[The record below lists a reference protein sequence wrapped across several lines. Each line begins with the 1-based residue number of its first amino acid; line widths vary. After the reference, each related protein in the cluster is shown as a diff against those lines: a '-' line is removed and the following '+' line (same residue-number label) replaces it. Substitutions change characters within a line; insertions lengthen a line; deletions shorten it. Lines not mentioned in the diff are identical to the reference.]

1 MKKLKVIKGVVTV
14 VDNNLPIKVGGNS
27 PAELIQTVI
36 AGKGSL
42 EQLKGL
48 LDLQKDYEAREAKK
62 AFIRAMTAF
71 KIEAPIVTKDKSNKQ
86 YNSKYTS
93 LSNLV
98 NTVNPV
104 LSKHGLSS
112 SWDIEQNGIIKVA
125 CRITHELGHSETASA
140 SAPAD
145 ISGAKNAIQQ
155 IKSTITYLKL
165 VTFESIC
172 GLASSDAN
180 LDDDGNSA
188 GVEFINDKEKNF
200 IVDNLVELNTSIPK
214 FLEYMKLES
223 LETMPKADY
232 QKAVAAIEAKRKAV
246 KK

>member
-1 MKKLKVIKGVVTV
+1 MGNELEAK
-14 VDNNLPIKVGGNS
+14 NS
-27 PAELIQTVI
+27 PADLIRMAVE
-36 AGKGSL
+36 GKADL
-42 EQLKGL
+42 VQLKGL
-48 LDLQKDYEAREAKK
+48 LDLQKEYEANEAKK

-71 KIEAPIVTKDKSNKQ
+71 KIEAPTVTKDKNNKQ

-104 LSKHGLSS
+104 LSQHGLSS
-112 SWDIEQNGIIKVA
+112 SWDIKQNGLIEVT

-145 ISGAKNAIQQ
+145 VSGVKNAIQQ
-155 IKSTITYLKL
+155 IKSTITYLKA

-188 GVEFINDKEKNF
+188 NTELIDDKQINQILDA
-200 IVDNLVELNTSIPK
+200 IAELNADLPK
-214 FLEYMKLES
+214 FLAYLKLDKLENMLKS
-223 LETMPKADY
+223 DYPKAI
-232 QKAVAAIEAKRKAV
+232 AAIEAKRKA

>member
-1 MKKLKVIKGVVTV
+1 MGNELEAK
-14 VDNNLPIKVGGNS
+14 NS
-27 PAELIQTVI
+27 PADLIRMAVE
-36 AGKGSL
+36 GKADL
-42 EQLKGL
+42 VQLKGL
-48 LDLQKDYEAREAKK
+48 LDLQKEYEANEAKK

-71 KIEAPIVTKDKSNKQ
+71 KIEAPTVTKDKNNKQ

-104 LSKHGLSS
+104 LSQHGLSS
-112 SWDIEQNGIIKVA
+112 SWDIKQNGLIEVT

-145 ISGAKNAIQQ
+145 VSGAKNAIQQ
-155 IKSTITYLKL
+155 IKSTITYLKA

-188 GVEFINDKEKNF
+188 NTELIDDKQINQILDA
-200 IVDNLVELNTSIPK
+200 IAELSADLPK
-214 FLEYMKLES
+214 FLAYLKLDKLENMLKS
-223 LETMPKADY
+223 DYPKAI
-232 QKAVAAIEAKRKAV
+232 AAIEAKRKA

>member
-1 MKKLKVIKGVVTV
+1 MENKELA
-14 VDNNLPIKVGGNS
+14 LNS
-27 PAELIQTVI
+27 PAAMIRMAVE
-36 AGKGSL
+36 GKADLDKL
-42 EQLKGL
+42 EKL
-48 LDLQKDYEAREAKK
+48 LSIQKDWEANEAKK
-62 AFIRAMTAF
+62 AFVRAMTAF
-71 KIEAPIVTKDKSNKQ
+71 KVEAPKVTKDKNNKQ

-112 SWDIEQNGIIKVA
+112 SWDIEQNGIIKVT

-145 ISGAKNAIQQ
+145 VSGAKNAIQQ
-155 IKSTITYLKL
+155 IKSTITYLKA

-172 GLASSDAN
+172 GLASTDAN
-180 LDDDGNSA
+180 LDDDGRAAS
-188 GVEFINDKEKNF
+188 GVELIDDKQKNT
-200 IVDNLVELNTSIPK
+200 ILDNIADLNADLGV
-214 FLEYMKLES
+214 FLKYMKLEK
-223 LETMPKADY
+223 LEDMLKSDFPKAM
-232 QKAVAAIEAKRKAV
+232 AAIDAKRKKA